1 MRIHEPASLYR
12 TKSDDEAGNVGQGC
26 PVTHEIIAPQSPYKT
41 APMNRIG
48 RYELRFDQMPQP
60 IAEDLQFSPT
70 LAVAERGPIG
80 NFAWF
85 VLIPLVHD

>member
-1 MRIHEPASLYR
+1 
-12 TKSDDEAGNVGQGC
+12 
-26 PVTHEIIAPQSPYKT
+26 
-41 APMNRIG
+41 MNRFG

-60 IAEDLQFSPT
+60 IAEDLRLSPT